1 MSEYALNA
9 FSVCVI
15 PNDNFQHNL
24 RMNQRKYFVPL
35 YESKN
40 VQTSF
45 SDAPKN
51 TIALVSPSGPASEGS
66 VVVLSCHSDANP
78 AVQRYEWYKD
88 SGSGKLELQNQGQ
101 TLTMIARNTFQGL
114 YVCKV
119 YNTLGT
125 DQLILVAVDIYSKYP
140 SVSRNL
146 S

>member
-1 MSEYALNA
+1 MSECALSA

-15 PNDNFQHNL
+15 HNDFQHNL
-24 RMNQRKYFVPL
+24 RMNLRKYFVL
-35 YESKN
+35 LNESKT
-40 VQTSF
+40 VQIYF
-45 SDAPKN
+45 SDAPQN

-101 TLTMIARNTFQGL
+101 TLTMIARSTFQGL

-125 DQLILVAVDIYSKYP
+125 DQSRLVGVDINSKYP
-140 SVSRNL
+140 SVSRDL
-146 S
+146 Y

>member
-1 MSEYALNA
+1 MKVS
-9 FSVCVI
+9 
-15 PNDNFQHNL
+15 
-24 RMNQRKYFVPL
+24 KYVPL
-35 YESKN
+35 NKT

-88 SGSGKLELQNQGQ
+88 SGSGKLELQNQGK
-101 TLTMIARNTFQGL
+101 TLTMIARSTVQGL

-119 YNTLGT
+119 YNTHGT
-125 DQLILVAVDIYSKYP
+125 DQSRPVAVDIYSKYP
-140 SVSRNL
+140 SVSRNFIKL
-146 S
+146 VTFFSVAQVFAS